1 MSFPIGTQTTQ
12 THEEVK
18 KSSGQLIDNRL
29 QGDIKS
35 EMEGTILK
43 CEEFW
48 LDEALSV
55 VIECYHEL

>member
-1 MSFPIGTQTTQ
+1 MR
-12 THEEVK
+12 K
-18 KSSGQLIDNRL
+18 RKRAADCDRL

-35 EMEGTILK
+35 EMEGTVLK
-43 CEEFW
+43 CEEFG